1 MNSSRLSREVDITK
15 RNIEGLIDDLVSEIE
30 ELEKTIDDLQ
40 DENDNLREQ
49 LSNSN

>member
-1 MNSSRLSREVDITK
+1 MNNSRLSKEVDAGK
-15 RNIEGLIDDLVSEIE
+15 KNIEGLIDDLISEIE
-30 ELEKTIDDLQ
+30 ELEKTIDELQ